1 MESLSKTDT
10 AGAPVL
16 DLDFQKTIE
25 ESKQTIQNEKQ
36 KEVKKGRG
44 RPRKSGD
51 TGPAVVGTS
60 QAPPQNN
67 GLSPQ
72 STDLSPY
79 IVVPLQALSGIPA
92 KKHNIPELALNAEEA
107 KACAEALNQ
116 MFNVFVPNI
125 NQMSPKTAAVL
136 GAFMV
141 FGSIGFTKYQI
152 YSEVQDARAAARRP
166 EEPGQDK
173 AAPPQSEIKLEP
185 GQRPA
190 DKYFR
195 R

>member
-10 AGAPVL
+10 LAPPAL

-51 TGPAVVGTS
+51 TGPAV
-60 QAPPQNN
+60 QAAASPQNT
-67 GLSPQ
+67 GLSTQ

-79 IVVPLQALSGIPA
+79 IMVPLQALSGIPA
-92 KKHNIPELALNAEEA
+92 KKHGIPELALNAEEA

-152 YSEVQDARAAARRP
+152 YSEVQDARLAARRP

-190 DKYFR
+190 DEYFR

>member
-1 MESLSKTDT
+1 LESLSKTDT

-51 TGPAVVGTS
+51 PGPAVQAT
-60 QAPPQNN
+60 APPQNQ
-67 GLSPQ
+67 GLSTQ

-152 YSEVQDARAAARRP
+152 YSEVQDARIKARRP
-166 EEPGQDK
+166 EEPGHDK
-173 AAPPQSEIKLEP
+173 APVSPNEIKLEP

-190 DKYFR
+190 DEYYR